1 LHRRPQRHGIS
12 RLLEVGGDKLAKKR
26 FKRYPIAYF
35 HIDLVEVRTAEGK
48 QSPGRRNRLDVE
60 IRASAAAEEGRQDGD
75 GAVTARSAGGAALK
89 EATVKRFHCDDHG
102 QRRDISRI

>member
-1 LHRRPQRHGIS
+1 VALHRRPQRHGIS

-48 QSPGRRNRLDVE
+48 QTLFVAIAWTRN
-60 IRASAAAEEGRQDGD
+60 
-75 GAVTARSAGGAALK
+75 
-89 EATVKRFHCDDHG
+89 
-102 QRRDISRI
+102 SRICRCRRGQARW